1 MTEQEIRK
9 LIPELVWEKADNQHS
24 IIGHEEY
31 QALDYRLG
39 LEKVYYRIVHYARD
53 PEELYYISKVA
64 KHDPYQ
70 DYPCWLIT
78 KAYSLE
84 DAKQLAQEHRA
95 KAVCQMLMTTPS
107 SDQPAKPAE
116 DAKPINVR
124 DILEEE
130 LDRLADEEN
139 RGEVDTLPSEMKY
152 LKRKQY
158 DTIISYISLLDQI
171 AEFEAKNSGL

>member
-70 DYPCWLIT
+70 NYPCWLIT
-78 KAYSLE
+78 TAYSLE
-84 DAKQLAQEHRA
+84 DAKQLAQEHRV
-95 KAVCQMLMTTPS
+95 KVICQMLSATPS
-107 SDQPAKPAE
+107 SDQQEKPEE
-116 DAKPINVR
+116 DAKPINVEKL
-124 DILEEE
+124 IEQEI
-130 LDRLADEEN
+130 DRLSDEDI
-139 RGEVDTLPSEMKY
+139 RGEWDTPTQRDEVP
-152 LKRKQY
+152 Q
-158 DTIISYISLLDQI
+158 
-171 AEFEAKNSGL
+171 EEAVRHSTLIHHTARPAGRM